1 MIQTKLNSVEETQAF
16 GAKLAQIIPSGSV
29 LALMGNLGAGKTT
42 FSQGF
47 AKGLLIEEH
56 VGSPTFKLVGEYEG
70 TPHKLYHI
78 DCYRIEKPIDFIAIG
93 GDDYLHPYD
102 GVTLIEW
109 AEKIETLVTTDTI
122 KVHLERNSENANIRN
137 VKIDGNEI
145 KI

>member
-109 AEKIETLVTTDTI
+109 AEKIETLLSSDTI
-122 KVHLERNSENANIRN
+122 KVHLERNSVNANIRN
-137 VKIDGNEI
+137 VKIDGIEI